1 MKKVGITVNKL
12 PFTVVHFGSESR
24 LIELVRISPLTFSR
38 FVVEWNWLR
47 PVCSLMKKLGSLMV
61 AALLAAC
68 GQGPQDIAQN
78 PITQPE
84 QPEQPEQPNVEEADP
99 SPQTLKPISEPPV
112 TSPEGGTP
120 TQPEVEPPAEVKPVP
135 PEPPKEVEPPTTPRV
150 PAPGQA
156 ELSEAELIARKLI
169 STDPGDNLE
178 VLNEALER
186 WLAEKGALP
195 ERVSDLVGEQFLPM
209 LPMAPLGKA
218 FMIDAENRRVIIIV
232 AEK

>member
-1 MKKVGITVNKL
+1 VKKVGITVNKL
-12 PFTVVHFGSESR
+12 PFTVAHFGSESR

-47 PVCSLMKKLGSLMV
+47 PVSSLMKTLGSLMV

-78 PITQPE
+78 PSTQPE
-84 QPEQPEQPNVEEADP
+84 QPEPSNVEEADP

-120 TQPEVEPPAEVKPVP
+120 TEPEVEPPTEVKPVP

>member
-38 FVVEWNWLR
+38 FIVEWNRLR
-47 PVCSLMKKLGSLMV
+47 PVCSLMKKLGPVMV
-61 AALLAAC
+61 AAVLAAC

-78 PITQPE
+78 PSTQPE
-84 QPEQPEQPNVEEADP
+84 QPEPSNVEEADP

-120 TQPEVEPPAEVKPVP
+120 THPEVEPPTEVKPVP

>member
-1 MKKVGITVNKL
+1 M
-12 PFTVVHFGSESR
+12 
-24 LIELVRISPLTFSR
+24 TFSR
-38 FVVEWNWLR
+38 FGLEFDWLR
-47 PVCSLMKKLGSLMV
+47 PVFSLMKKLGPVMV
-61 AALLAAC
+61 AAVLAAC

-78 PITQPE
+78 PSTQPE
-84 QPEQPEQPNVEEADP
+84 QPEPSNVEEADP

-120 TQPEVEPPAEVKPVP
+120 TQPEVEPPTEVKPVP

>member
-1 MKKVGITVNKL
+1 
-12 PFTVVHFGSESR
+12 
-24 LIELVRISPLTFSR
+24 
-38 FVVEWNWLR
+38 
-47 PVCSLMKKLGSLMV
+47 MKKLGSLMV

-78 PITQPE
+78 PSTQPE
-84 QPEQPEQPNVEEADP
+84 QPEPPNVEEADP
-99 SPQTLKPISEPPV
+99 SQQTLKPISEPPV

-120 TQPEVEPPAEVKPVP
+120 TQPEVEPP
-135 PEPPKEVEPPTTPRV
+135 KEVGQPATPRV

-169 STDPGDNLE
+169 STDPGDNLK

>member
-1 MKKVGITVNKL
+1 MNKL

-47 PVCSLMKKLGSLMV
+47 PVCSLMKKLGPVMV
-61 AALLAAC
+61 AAVLAAC

-78 PITQPE
+78 LSTQPE
-84 QPEQPEQPNVEEADP
+84 QPEPSNVEEADP

-120 TQPEVEPPAEVKPVP
+120 TQPEVEPPSEVKPVP
-135 PEPPKEVEPPTTPRV
+135 PEPPKEVEPPPTPRV

>member
-1 MKKVGITVNKL
+1 M
-12 PFTVVHFGSESR
+12 
-24 LIELVRISPLTFSR
+24 
-38 FVVEWNWLR
+38 
-47 PVCSLMKKLGSLMV
+47 
-61 AALLAAC
+61 
-68 GQGPQDIAQN
+68 
-78 PITQPE
+78 
-84 QPEQPEQPNVEEADP
+84 EEA
-99 SPQTLKPISEPPV
+99 EPADAQAHFRTAGHV
-112 TSPEGGTP
+112 AGRGTP
-120 TQPEVEPPAEVKPVP
+120 TQPEVEPPTEVKPVP

>member
-12 PFTVVHFGSESR
+12 PFTVAHYGSKSR
-24 LIELVRISPLTFSR
+24 LIELVGISPLTFSR
-38 FVVEWNWLR
+38 FGLEFDWLR
-47 PVCSLMKKLGSLMV
+47 PVFSLMKKLGPVMV
-61 AALLAAC
+61 AAVLAAC

-78 PITQPE
+78 PSTQPE
-84 QPEQPEQPNVEEADP
+84 QPEPSNVEEADP

-120 TQPEVEPPAEVKPVP
+120 TQPEVEPPTEVKPVP

-169 STDPGDNLE
+169 STDPRDNLE

>member
-1 MKKVGITVNKL
+1 M
-12 PFTVVHFGSESR
+12 
-24 LIELVRISPLTFSR
+24 TFSR
-38 FVVEWNWLR
+38 FGLEFDWLR
-47 PVCSLMKKLGSLMV
+47 PVFSLMKKLGPVMV
-61 AALLAAC
+61 AAVLAAC

-78 PITQPE
+78 PSTQPE
-84 QPEQPEQPNVEEADP
+84 QPEPSNVEEADP
-99 SPQTLKPISEPPV
+99 NPQTLKPISEPPV

-120 TQPEVEPPAEVKPVP
+120 TQPEVEAPTEVKPVP

>member
-47 PVCSLMKKLGSLMV
+47 PVCSLMKKLGPVMV
-61 AALLAAC
+61 AAVLAAC

-78 PITQPE
+78 PSTQPE
-84 QPEQPEQPNVEEADP
+84 QPEPSNEEEADP

-112 TSPEGGTP
+112 TSPEGGTL
-120 TQPEVEPPAEVKPVP
+120 TQPEVEPPTEVKPVP
-135 PEPPKEVEPPTTPRV
+135 PEPPKEVEPPPTPRV

>member
-47 PVCSLMKKLGSLMV
+47 PVCSLMKKLGPVMV
-61 AALLAAC
+61 AAVLAAC

-78 PITQPE
+78 PSTQPE
-84 QPEQPEQPNVEEADP
+84 QPEPSNVEEADP

-112 TSPEGGTP
+112 TSPE
-120 TQPEVEPPAEVKPVP
+120 VEPPTEVKPVP

>member
-12 PFTVVHFGSESR
+12 PFTVAHFGSESR

-47 PVCSLMKKLGSLMV
+47 PVSSLMKTLGSLMV

-78 PITQPE
+78 PSTQPE
-84 QPEQPEQPNVEEADP
+84 QPEPSNVEEADP

-112 TSPEGGTP
+112 TSPQGGTP
-120 TQPEVEPPAEVKPVP
+120 TQPEVKPVP
-135 PEPPKEVEPPTTPRV
+135 PEPPKEAVQPTTPRV

-218 FMIDAENRRVIIIV
+218 V
-232 AEK
+232 

>member
-1 MKKVGITVNKL
+1 MKKVGITLNKL

-38 FVVEWNWLR
+38 FIVEWNWLR
-47 PVCSLMKKLGSLMV
+47 PVCSLMKKLGPVMV
-61 AALLAAC
+61 AAVLAAC

-78 PITQPE
+78 PSTQPE
-84 QPEQPEQPNVEEADP
+84 QPEPSIVEEADP
-99 SPQTLKPISEPPV
+99 SPQPLKPISEPPV

>member
-12 PFTVVHFGSESR
+12 PFTVAHYGSKSP

-47 PVCSLMKKLGSLMV
+47 PVFSLMKTLGSVMV

-84 QPEQPEQPNVEEADP
+84 QPEPSNVEEADP

>member
-1 MKKVGITVNKL
+1 
-12 PFTVVHFGSESR
+12 
-24 LIELVRISPLTFSR
+24 
-38 FVVEWNWLR
+38 
-47 PVCSLMKKLGSLMV
+47 MKKLGPVMV
-61 AALLAAC
+61 AAVLAAC

-78 PITQPE
+78 PSTQPE
-84 QPEQPEQPNVEEADP
+84 QPEPSNVEEADP

-120 TQPEVEPPAEVKPVP
+120 TQPEVEPPTEVKPVP

-169 STDPGDNLE
+169 STDPGDNLK

>member
-1 MKKVGITVNKL
+1 MKNVRITVNKL
-12 PFTVVHFGSESR
+12 PFTVAHHGSKCL

-38 FVVEWNWLR
+38 FGLEFYWLR
-47 PVCSLMKKLGSLMV
+47 PVLSLMKKLGPVMV
-61 AALLAAC
+61 AAVLAAC

-78 PITQPE
+78 PSAQPE
-84 QPEQPEQPNVEEADP
+84 QPEPSNVEEADP

-120 TQPEVEPPAEVKPVP
+120 TQPEVEPPTEVKPVP
-135 PEPPKEVEPPTTPRV
+135 PVPPKEVVQPITPRV

-186 WLAEKGALP
+186 WFAEKGALP
-195 ERVSDLVGEQFLPM
+195 ERVTDLVGEQFLPM

-218 FMIDAENRRVIIIV
+218 FMIDAENRRVIIIA

>member
-47 PVCSLMKKLGSLMV
+47 PVCSLMKKLGPVMV
-61 AALLAAC
+61 AAVLAAC

-78 PITQPE
+78 PSTQPE
-84 QPEQPEQPNVEEADP
+84 QPEPSNVEEADP

-135 PEPPKEVEPPTTPRV
+135 PESPKEVGPPSTPRV

>member
-1 MKKVGITVNKL
+1 
-12 PFTVVHFGSESR
+12 
-24 LIELVRISPLTFSR
+24 
-38 FVVEWNWLR
+38 
-47 PVCSLMKKLGSLMV
+47 MKKLGPVMV
-61 AALLAAC
+61 AAFLAAC

-78 PITQPE
+78 PSTQPE
-84 QPEQPEQPNVEEADP
+84 QPEPSNVEEADP

-135 PEPPKEVEPPTTPRV
+135 PEPPKEVELPTTPRV